1 MSDRLRYIWL
11 RCGQFNEKG
20 SAETGPST
28 TEQFDLAVGRS
39 VGLFLYPFPDLSWPG
54 ATDEVSGTG
63 ALTPHIQNLPSNSPS
78 DSYPHGSTSA
88 RDGLIPSNW
97 ACWRGDQ
104 HISEPPGG
112 SRPRRRRLQMTAA
125 EGFGLSPA
133 FLGICPQRRAH
144 IAAPELLKV
153 STSESETVVLNAFR
167 CDGRG
172 QVFTR
177 YR

>member
-1 MSDRLRYIWL
+1 MSDRLRYIWF
-11 RCGQFNEKG
+11 RCGQFNENG

-39 VGLFLYPFPDLSWPG
+39 VGLFLHPFSGLSRLG

-63 ALTPHIQNLPSNSPS
+63 ALTPHIQSLPSNSPS

-97 ACWRGDQ
+97 SCWRGDQ

-112 SRPRRRRLQMTAA
+112 SRPRRRRLQMTAS

-177 YR
+177 CR